1 MGTADSYRSYAA
13 DCVRQ
18 AEAAK
23 STEEKNV
30 LLNVA
35 LAWIRLAHQ
44 KKAAAEPHTVTD
56 LDAVKEASAE
66 AAKIDA
72 KMAAKIVN
80 LERMR
85 PATAAPAAAS
95 PA

>member
-1 MGTADSYRSYAA
+1 MGSADSYRSYAA

-23 STEEKNV
+23 SPEQKTV

-44 KKAAAEPHTVTD
+44 KQAVAEPHTVKD

-80 LERMR
+80 LEQRR
-85 PATAAPAAAS
+85 PAPVAQS